1 MNKLLEFAKAPNIAE
16 LIDKD
21 KLIKIGKKVCEDY
34 GKDRDSMKDWSD
46 AVDRGMKIAEP
57 AKAAKSFPWEG
68 ASNYKSPM
76 IYEAVIAFGDRAT
89 SEILTHKDLV
99 KGCITGPD
107 AEEKQLRMNR
117 VQRYMNWQFNY
128 EMPEWRSS
136 QEQAL
141 YALAAVGVFFK
152 KTYFDPTEGRNV
164 SRPIFYPNFAVSQN
178 LCSLEESD
186 ARFTECKNYSANE
199 IQERIRAG
207 VWLDLDYKND
217 DDKDNEN
224 GDESENKEI
233 TDDFI
238 EQHTILDLD
247 DDGYAEPYIVT
258 VHKETSKVA
267 RIVARYEESG
277 IMVRAPNGIV
287 MPLQS
292 AMSQAVAEIAKV
304 ELAKVANASPEE
316 AQNLNPEKVLE
327 EVNKKAMAQLRLVK
341 IKPSMIVTKYGFVVA
356 PNGTYLNWGY
366 CHLLA
371 AYSEQINT
379 TTNQLVDSGTLANL
393 QGGFKSKEFRNNR
406 SPLTLRPGEFCQ
418 VDVPADVLR
427 NGLIMHQFKEPS
439 QALMVMNE
447 QAKAEAR
454 NMSASVD
461 MGGVIAPNAPAA
473 TTLGILQEKLM
484 PTTTLIG
491 RVLQAMGKEFQRMFD
506 LNYKF
511 TDPNLYQQVLDD
523 PTADYQTDFT
533 RSGYDI
539 EPVADGSKSSQ
550 MQKMQTA
557 SVLIELIPLIKES
570 GGQTKPI
577 IDEVFT
583 ALGKTELAMQIFTQ
597 ETDPA
602 MMAMQQQILEQQKL
616 NAQLQQANNDLLTKQ
631 HEIKMAELALRER
644 ELACKEEEMRLKDK
658 NETAKIQMEAIK
670 AMDKDEAET
679 SRTMADAGLKEAQT
693 MKTIAETQQI
703 MSPDVTIEV
712 TPNGM
717 Q

>member
-1 MNKLLEFAKAPNIAE
+1 
-16 LIDKD
+16 
-21 KLIKIGKKVCEDY
+21 
-34 GKDRDSMKDWSD
+34 MKDWAD
-46 AVDRGMKIAEP
+46 AVERGMKIAAP
-57 AKAAKSFPWEG
+57 ATAPKSFPWEG

-99 KGCITGPD
+99 KGCITGQD
-107 AEEKQLRMNR
+107 TEEKQLRMSR

-164 SRPIFYPNFAVSQN
+164 SKPIFYPNFAVSQN

-186 ARFTECKNYSANE
+186 ARFTECKNYSENE

-217 DDKDNEN
+217 DDKDNED
-224 GDESENKEI
+224 GSESENKDI

-238 EQHTILDLD
+238 EQHTIFDLD

-258 VHKETSKVA
+258 VHKETGKVA

-277 IMVRAPNGIV
+277 IMVKAPNGVV
-287 MPLQS
+287 MQMQA
-292 AMSQAVAEIAKV
+292 AMSQAVAEAARI
-304 ELAKVANASPEE
+304 ELAKIANASPED
-316 AQNLNPEKVLE
+316 QMITPEEMTEL
-327 EVNKKAMAQLRLVK
+327 VNKKAMSTLRIVK

-366 CHLLA
+366 CHLLS

-406 SPLTLRPGEFCQ
+406 SPMTLRPGEFCQ
-418 VDVPADVLR
+418 LDVPAEVMK
-427 NGLIMHQFKEPS
+427 NGIMMHQFKEPS
-439 QALMVMNE
+439 QALMAMNE

-491 RVLQAMGKEFQRMFD
+491 RVLQSMGKEFQRMFD

-511 TDPNLYQQVLDD
+511 TEPNLYKQVLDD

-533 RSGYDI
+533 RAGYDI

-557 SVLIELIPLIKES
+557 TVLMELIPLIKES

-577 IDEVFT
+577 LDEVFA
-583 ALGKTELAMQIFTQ
+583 ALGKQELATQIFTQ
-597 ETDPA
+597 GTDPA
-602 MMAMQQQILEQQKL
+602 LMAIQEQILQQQQQL
-616 NAQLQQANNDLLTKQ
+616 TELQAMNNDLLQKQ
-631 HEIKMAELALRER
+631 HELKMADLSLKER
-644 ELACKEEEMRLKDK
+644 ELERKERELDLKAQNDNAK
-658 NETAKIQMEAIK
+658 LQLDVIKAGDSDNAETAQ
-670 AMDKDEAET
+670 
-679 SRTMADAGLKEAQT
+679 RLADAGLKKAQT
-693 MKTIAETQQI
+693 LKTVAETQQL
-703 MSPDVTIEV
+703 MSPSVTVEV
-712 TPNGM
+712 IPDGM
-717 Q
+717 QR